1 MASFMKMR
9 LNTSE
14 GIKNK
19 QIETKTN
26 NNNNNSENT
35 RILND
40 SVNSSRLKMSAVGQ
54 ARKCAAMQF
63 SGNKRCKSCGGK

>member
-19 QIETKTN
+19 QKETKTN

-40 SVNSSRLKMSAVGQ
+40 SVNSSRLKMSVVGQ
-54 ARKCAAMQF
+54 ARRCAAMQF
-63 SGNKRCKSCGGK
+63 SGNKKCKSCGGK